1 MTTPKKLQ
9 IDFFKKLLYNVYII
23 KIRKENLI
31 MTKEQKL
38 ASYQNRL
45 NNLKG
50 RGDKNIKC
58 PGVVR
63 KLNRRIMKLQDE
75 LGI

>member
-1 MTTPKKLQ
+1 MYNKK
-9 IDFFKKLLYNVYII
+9 
-23 KIRKENLI
+23 RKEKLI

-38 ASYQNRL
+38 VSYQNRL
-45 NNLKG
+45 NNLKS

-63 KLNRRIMKLQDE
+63 KLNRKIVKLQNE

>member
-1 MTTPKKLQ
+1 MSM
-9 IDFFKKLLYNVYII
+9 
-23 KIRKENLI
+23 NL
-31 MTKEQKL
+31 TKEQKL
-38 ASYQNRL
+38 VGYQNRL
-45 NNLKG
+45 NILKS

-63 KLNRRIMKLQDE
+63 KLSRKIVKLQNE

>member
-1 MTTPKKLQ
+1 
-9 IDFFKKLLYNVYII
+9 
-23 KIRKENLI
+23 

-63 KLNRRIMKLQDE
+63 KLNRKIMKLQNE